1 VEDNMDNKR
10 KYFRMD
16 VQGME
21 ADISDDI
28 GFCSA
33 HVKDISRFGICLSD
47 IPRKLHIKGNKFL
60 MVVSDQQGHRF
71 KVYAYGRWEEEN
83 GFDMILGAE
92 IKDAPLGWTD
102 FVSTIEPTEKDVW
115 DFVQ

>member
-1 VEDNMDNKR
+1 MDNQR

-33 HVKDISRFGICLSD
+33 HVKDVSRFGIRLSEL
-47 IPRKLHIKGNKFL
+47 PRKLHIKGNKFL
-60 MVVSDQQGHRF
+60 LVISDQQGHRF
-71 KVYAYGRWEEEN
+71 KVHAQGKWVEEQ
-83 GFDMILGAE
+83 GFEMVLGAE
-92 IKDAPLGWTD
+92 IKDAPWAWTE
-102 FVSTIEPTEKDVW
+102 FVSTIEPTKNDVW
-115 DFVQ
+115 GSA